1 MRLVG
6 VGELQPN
13 VSPSFELVG
22 IIESSDVYTV
32 PSTETILP
40 VNVVPEHDDVA
51 LATIWLRIR
60 KSPGPQSTNLVPVQ
74 NVLKP
79 PIVSST
85 QQIATTCR
93 LPGHTGVGQL
103 LLLRAVKRAENRKCE
118 QV

>member
-1 MRLVG
+1 MGLLRL
-6 VGELQPN
+6 GELQPT

-22 IIESSDVYTV
+22 IIESSDVYTA
-32 PSTETILP
+32 PSTETILA
-40 VNVVPEHDDVA
+40 VNVVPGHIVVA
-51 LATIWLRIR
+51 LGTPWFREM
-60 KSPGPQSTNLVPVQ
+60 KSPDAQSTNLVPVQ

-103 LLLRAVKRAENRKCE
+103 LLPRAVK
-118 QV
+118 

>member
-1 MRLVG
+1 MRLLRL
-6 VGELQPN
+6 GELQPN

-40 VNVVPEHDDVA
+40 VSVVPGHDVVA
-51 LATIWLRIR
+51 PGIKWDMIR

-74 NVLKP
+74 NVLEVP
-79 PIVSST
+79 VESLT

-103 LLLRAVKRAENRKCE
+103 LFPKAVKWSRE
-118 QV
+118 